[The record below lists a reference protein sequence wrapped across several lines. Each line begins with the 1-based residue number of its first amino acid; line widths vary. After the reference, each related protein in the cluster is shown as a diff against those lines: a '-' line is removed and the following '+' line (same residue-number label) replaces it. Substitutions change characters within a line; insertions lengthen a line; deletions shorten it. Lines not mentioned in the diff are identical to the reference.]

1 MLKFMKESKDLV
13 ISSFRQA
20 HFSEAAAEPETL
32 TNLCENLFQ
41 EIVLVVDT
49 CLWRLLL
56 GHLQFIFAY
65 IVCIHVMVLLIPLC
79 NKRSD
84 KFIHNLVLFF
94 RWAISFSHK
103 SKIIYDNFIN
113 RSEQKQK

>member
-49 CLWRLLL
+49 CL
-56 GHLQFIFAY
+56 
-65 IVCIHVMVLLIPLC
+65 
-79 NKRSD
+79 
-84 KFIHNLVLFF
+84 
-94 RWAISFSHK
+94 
-103 SKIIYDNFIN
+103 
-113 RSEQKQK
+113 

>member
-13 ISSFRQA
+13 ISSFRQE

-49 CLWRLLL
+49 CL
-56 GHLQFIFAY
+56 
-65 IVCIHVMVLLIPLC
+65 
-79 NKRSD
+79 
-84 KFIHNLVLFF
+84 
-94 RWAISFSHK
+94 
-103 SKIIYDNFIN
+103 
-113 RSEQKQK
+113 